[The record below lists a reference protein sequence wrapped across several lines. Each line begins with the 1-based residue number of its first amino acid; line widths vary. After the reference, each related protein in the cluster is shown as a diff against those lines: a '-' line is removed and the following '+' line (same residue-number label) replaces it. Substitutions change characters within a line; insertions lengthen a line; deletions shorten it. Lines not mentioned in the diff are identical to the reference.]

1 MDALRGTALVLGIAL
16 HAGLPYLPGPGIGWA
31 VHDRSTHWLFGAG
44 ILTVHSFR
52 LEVFFLMA
60 GFFARLL
67 WIRRGARGFVLN
79 RLVRVLVPFLAGWF
93 VVFPW
98 LAFAW
103 IWGAMHGD
111 PSAMHTALV
120 QAIAATCVPLL
131 SVIHLTFLKTGFPL
145 THLWFL
151 YYLGL
156 IYGLFL
162 AGRTLLLQFA
172 TRNTASL
179 SRADRLVRA
188 LVQTR
193 WCVVIFGLFTWL
205 ILMGMKTWG
214 VDTPDK
220 TFVPHLPA
228 VLLFGLMFSV
238 GWLLHRQPALLEVL
252 ARRWRAHLVAGLL
265 LAIPTLLLSSYESH
279 KDLAHLR
286 EIRWLFLLSH
296 ALMMWSWV
304 LALPGLFVRF
314 CSGANRFWRYLSD
327 SSYWLYIVHLPI
339 VVILQVIV
347 ARQAW
352 NCGLKFGLVCGA
364 SLLICLVTYHYLVR
378 PTPIGLVLN
387 GRRHPF
393 RWWPGAGTWQNDR
406 KS

>member
-67 WIRRGARGFVLN
+67 WIRRGAKGFVLN
-79 RLVRVLVPFLAGWF
+79 RLVRVLVPFMAGWF
-93 VVFPW
+93 LVFPS

-103 IWGAMHGD
+103 IWGGMHGE
-111 PSAMHTALV
+111 PSAVHAALK
-120 QAIAATCVPLL
+120 QAFAATRLPLL
-131 SVIHLTFLKTGFPL
+131 SLVHFTFLKSGFPL

-151 YYLGL
+151 YYLL
-156 IYGLFL
+156 LSYAFFL
-162 AGRTLLLQFA
+162 AGRALLVQFA
-172 TRNTASL
+172 AGNSVWL
-179 SRADRLVRA
+179 SHADRLVRA
-188 LVQTR
+188 LVETR
-193 WCVVIFGLFTWL
+193 WCVVCLGLVTWL
-205 ILMGMKTWG
+205 ILTGMKTWG

-220 TFVPHLPA
+220 TFVPHVPA
-228 VLLFGLMFSV
+228 LLLFGLMFSV
-238 GWLLHRQPALLEVL
+238 GWLLHRQPDLLQVL
-252 ARRWRAHLVAGLL
+252 ARRWPAHLAAGLL
-265 LAIPTLLLSSYESH
+265 LAIPTLFLSGYESH

-286 EIRWLFLLSH
+286 EIRWLFLLTY
-296 ALMMWSWV
+296 ALMMGSWV

-314 CSGANRFWRYLSD
+314 CSGASLFWRYLAD
-327 SSYWLYIVHLPI
+327 SSYWLYIVHLPV

-352 NCGLKFGLVCGA
+352 NCGLKFGLVCGG
-364 SLLICLVTYHYLVR
+364 SLLFSLITYHYLVR
-378 PTPIGLVLN
+378 PTPIGLLLN

-393 RWWPGAGTWQNDR
+393 RWWPGAGT
-406 KS
+406 